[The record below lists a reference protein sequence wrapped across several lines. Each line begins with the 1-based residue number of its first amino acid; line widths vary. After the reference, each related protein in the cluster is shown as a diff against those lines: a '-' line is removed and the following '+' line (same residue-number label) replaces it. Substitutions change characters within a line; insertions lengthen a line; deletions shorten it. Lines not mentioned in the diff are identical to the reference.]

1 MRLSKQ
7 IKYSLIIYLLSVVK
21 SGGQCY
27 SIAGTKNGKK
37 RGKTPMKKQ
46 RKIPKSPGPHSP
58 KLAALESEIM
68 EQHLQGKPIAGIQK
82 WLQTEKSISIAY
94 SNLYNFIHRRAEKY
108 SATSGTTVILHFM
121 RLSPDVREE
130 VLQILEML
138 MHKDLP
144 SPRPVEK
151 KNSAPPP
158 LVKVRT
164 VPEDFLT
171 IRPDDPPGLKRLKRL
186 ASLDTTQLEHLPP
199 DLQPDPPPKKQ

>member
-1 MRLSKQ
+1 MRLPKQ
-7 IKYSLIIYLLSVVK
+7 IKYSFIIYLLSVVK
-21 SGGQCY
+21 LNGRCY
-27 SIAGTKNGKK
+27 SIAGTKNGKQ

-94 SNLYNFIHRRAEKY
+94 SNLYNFIHRRAQKY
-108 SATSGTTVILHFM
+108 SATSGTAVVLHFM
-121 RLSPDVREE
+121 RLPPDVREE
-130 VLQILEML
+130 VLQILQML

-144 SPRPVEK
+144 PPRPAEK
-151 KNSAPPP
+151 KNSVPPP
-158 LVKVRT
+158 VKVRT
-164 VPEDFLT
+164 VPEDFLA

-199 DLQPDPPPKKQ
+199 DLQPDPPPGK

>member
-1 MRLSKQ
+1 
-7 IKYSLIIYLLSVVK
+7 
-21 SGGQCY
+21 
-27 SIAGTKNGKK
+27 
-37 RGKTPMKKQ
+37 MKKQ

-82 WLQTEKSISIAY
+82 WLKTEKSISIAY

-108 SATSGTTVILHFM
+108 SATSGTAVILHFM
-121 RLSPDVREE
+121 RLPPNVRGE
-130 VLQILEML
+130 VLQILQML

-158 LVKVRT
+158 VTPKVQP

-199 DLQPDPPPKKQ
+199 DLQLDPPPEKS